1 MCCIAKGFSF
11 PPFPNHNCD
20 NTKCLNNKERLTE
33 EETESPGL
41 AFPRGIRVSQKSHNR
56 WV

>member
-56 WV
+56 WI